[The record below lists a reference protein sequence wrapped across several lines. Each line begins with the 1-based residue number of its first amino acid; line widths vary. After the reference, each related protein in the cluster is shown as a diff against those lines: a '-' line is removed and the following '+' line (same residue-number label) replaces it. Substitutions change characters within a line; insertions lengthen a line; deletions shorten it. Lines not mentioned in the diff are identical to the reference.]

1 MTKFNFNKD
10 VLLEAL
16 KELGRVALIAALP
29 ILISQF
35 ETGKVDWR
43 VIGIAGIVAVLK
55 AVDKGLHLY
64 GVEKENSL
72 ELGLTR
78 F

>member
-1 MTKFNFNKD
+1 MAKFNFNKD
-10 VLLEAL
+10 VLLEAA
-16 KELGRVALIAALP
+16 KEGGRIALIAVVP
-29 ILISQF
+29 IVIAQL
-35 ETGKVDWR
+35 ETGKIDWK
-43 VIGIAGIVAVLK
+43 VIAIAGIIAVLK

-64 GVEKENSL
+64 GKEKENAL